1 MSLKALLANGALQ
14 AHKPS
19 TKEIAGLLA
28 LADRNLA
35 DAGIRGLSAEGRFQF
50 AYDAALAMATA
61 ALHAAGYRT
70 NSNIPGHHAVTVE
83 SLQRTIGVDATLVR
97 KLDAFR
103 RKRNRVSYDAPAAV
117 SAKEAADMLALAA
130 QLRRD
135 VEAWMRTKHA
145 ALISR

>member
-1 MSLKALLANGALQ
+1 M
-14 AHKPS
+14 PS

-145 ALISR
+145 TLM

>member
-1 MSLKALLANGALQ
+1 M
-14 AHKPS
+14 
-19 TKEIAGLLA
+19 T
-28 LADRNLA
+28 
-35 DAGIRGLSAEGRFQF
+35 
-50 AYDAALAMATA
+50 TA

-70 NSNIPGHHAVTVE
+70 NSNVAGHHAVTVE
-83 SLQRTIGVDATLVR
+83 SLRHTMGVDAALVR

-130 QLRRD
+130 QLRQD
-135 VEAWMRTKHA
+135 VEAWIRAKHA

>member
-1 MSLKALLANGALQ
+1 MSLKAWLAKGALQ

-19 TKEIAGLLA
+19 AKEIAGLVA

-35 DAGIRGLSAEGRFQF
+35 DAGIRGLSAEGRLQF
-50 AYDAALAMATA
+50 AYNAALAVATA

-70 NSNIPGHHAVTVE
+70 NSNVPGHHAVSVE
-83 SLQRTIGVDATLVR
+83 SLQHTIGAGAALVR

-117 SAKEAADMLALAA
+117 SAREAADMLALAA

-135 VEAWMRTKHA
+135 VEAWMRAKHA
-145 ALISR
+145 ALIAR

>member
-1 MSLKALLANGALQ
+1 MKAWLAKGALQ
-14 AHKPS
+14 VHVPS

>member
-1 MSLKALLANGALQ
+1 
-14 AHKPS
+14 
-19 TKEIAGLLA
+19 

-50 AYDAALAMATA
+50 AYNAALAMATA

>member
-1 MSLKALLANGALQ
+1 MSLKAWLAKGALQ
-14 AHKPS
+14 AHQPS

-50 AYDAALAMATA
+50 AYNAALAMATA

-83 SLQRTIGVDATLVR
+83 SLQYTIGLDAVLVR
-97 KLDAFR
+97 KLDAYR

-130 QLRRD
+130 QLRHD
-135 VEAWMRTKHA
+135 VEAWIRAKHA

>member
-1 MSLKALLANGALQ
+1 M
-14 AHKPS
+14 PS

>member
-1 MSLKALLANGALQ
+1 MSLKAWLAKGALLV
-14 AHKPS
+14 HKPS

-35 DAGIRGLSAEGRFQF
+35 DAGVRGLSAEGRFQF
-50 AYDAALAMATA
+50 TYNAALAMATA
-61 ALHAAGYRT
+61 AVHAAGYRT
-70 NSNIPGHHAVTVE
+70 NSNVPGHHALTVE
-83 SLQRTIGVDATLVR
+83 SLRHTIGVDAALVR

-117 SAKEAADMLALAA
+117 STKEAADMLALAA
-130 QLRRD
+130 QLRHD
-135 VEAWMRTKHA
+135 VAAWIRAKHA

>member
-1 MSLKALLANGALQ
+1 MSLKAWLAKGALQ

-35 DAGIRGLSAEGRFQF
+35 DAGVRGLSAEGRFQF
-50 AYDAALAMATA
+50 AYNSALAMATA

-70 NSNIPGHHAVTVE
+70 NSNVPGPHAVTVE
-83 SLQRTIGVDATLVR
+83 SLAHSIGVDAAMVR

-103 RKRNRVSYDAPAAV
+103 RKRNRVSYDAPVAV
-117 SAKEAADMLALAA
+117 SGKEAAEMLALAA
-130 QLRRD
+130 QLRHD
-135 VEAWMRTKHA
+135 IEAWIRAKHA
-145 ALISR
+145 ALL

>member
-1 MSLKALLANGALQ
+1 MSLKAWLAKGALQ
-14 AHKPS
+14 AHKS
-19 TKEIAGLLA
+19 SAKEISGLLA

-50 AYDAALAMATA
+50 AYNAALAMATA

-70 NSNIPGHHAVTVE
+70 NSNVPGHHAVTVE
-83 SLQRTIGVDATLVR
+83 SLEHTIGVDAALVR
-97 KLDAFR
+97 KLDAYR

-130 QLRRD
+130 QLRRE
-135 VEAWMRTKHA
+135 VEAWIRAKHA
-145 ALISR
+145 ALI